1 MYVYAVMFAVWYRN
15 EDNVKEQDTTQS
27 GVGNSRLKCMP
38 NTYFIEST
46 WWQKDTLSAY
56 NEAAGQCKNNLG
68 HTLPSAGSVPCLVD
82 FMELRNK
89 TKVWTEGERAVQA
102 NGEYHTTTTA
112 SIVCE
117 GKLS

>member
-1 MYVYAVMFAVWYRN
+1 MYMYVGIFAVWYRN
-15 EDNVKEQDTTQS
+15 EDTTQS
-27 GVGNSRLKCMP
+27 GVDSYSLKCMP
-38 NTYFIEST
+38 NTYFIESI
-46 WWQKDTLSAY
+46 WRQNNTLNAY
-56 NEAAGQCKNNLG
+56 NDAARQCKQHLG

-82 FMELRNK
+82 FMELRNR
-89 TKVWTEGERAVQA
+89 TSVWTEGERAVQA